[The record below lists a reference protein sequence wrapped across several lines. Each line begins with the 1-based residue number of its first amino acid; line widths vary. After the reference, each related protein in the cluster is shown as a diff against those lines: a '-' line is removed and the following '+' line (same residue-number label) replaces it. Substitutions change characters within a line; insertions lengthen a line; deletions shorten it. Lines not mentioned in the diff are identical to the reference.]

1 MWTWC
6 LHNWNKTITWLV
18 LEYSYVSNQSRYAL
32 HIPLAH
38 TCLYYCLL
46 SPQYTIL
53 HTSFY
58 CTSYSSLLFLI
69 LFIYV
74 YSLVLCYIFCTV
86 HWADLTYISLLIIF
100 CIIEYVTNK
109 TLNPLY
115 VGEGCVALRSAEN
128 SYTEFCIKLTHHG
141 EHTGRLTGGIQLPK
155 SDGKQTEKLY
165 GESTVRFCTA
175 EPVQNCAITLS
186 SPSIEAVFLSS
197 RLCFFILDFIKV
209 GDDPGAGKGKSGD
222 STKM

>member
-1 MWTWC
+1 M
-6 LHNWNKTITWLV
+6 
-18 LEYSYVSNQSRYAL
+18 L
-32 HIPLAH
+32 HILHCPL
-38 TCLYYCLL
+38 
-46 SPQYTIL
+46 SGP
-53 HTSFY
+53 
-58 CTSYSSLLFLI
+58 
-69 LFIYV
+69 
-74 YSLVLCYIFCTV
+74 
-86 HWADLTYISLLIIF
+86 DLTYISLLIIF

-109 TLNPLY
+109 TLNPLS

-141 EHTGRLTGGIQLPK
+141 EHTGRLTGGVQLPK

-197 RLCFFILDFIKV
+197 RLCIFIPDFIKV